1 MKKTIFIVTSELGEA
16 LNLGAKLDH
25 LKKTNHSKT
34 TVEHCLL
41 WMGVYLS
48 NQLPY
53 YLSIYKKDFIIFATY
68 LHPEEKV
75 LTEIEANCKHYHIKL
90 IKLK

>member
-1 MKKTIFIVTSELGEA
+1 MKILILVQKPNPNSIQLAQIGGLIKKDIIVE
-16 LNLGAKLDH
+16 
-25 LKKTNHSKT
+25 
-34 TVEHCLL
+34 L

-53 YLSIYKKDFIIFATY
+53 YLSIYQKDFIIFATY
-68 LHPEEKV
+68 YHLLEEGL

>member
-1 MKKTIFIVTSELGEA
+1 MKVLILIQKPQPNSIQLAQIGRLI
-16 LNLGAKLDH
+16 
-25 LKKTNHSKT
+25 KKDIL
-34 TVEHCLL
+34 VEL

-48 NQLPY
+48 DQLSY

>member
-1 MKKTIFIVTSELGEA
+1 MKILILIQKINPNSIQLTQIGRLIKKDIIVE
-16 LNLGAKLDH
+16 
-25 LKKTNHSKT
+25 
-34 TVEHCLL
+34 L

-53 YLSIYKKDFIIFATY
+53 YLSIYQKDFIIFASYYY
-68 LHPEEKV
+68 LPEDRL

>member
-1 MKKTIFIVTSELGEA
+1 MKTLILVQKPN
-16 LNLGAKLDH
+16 LNSIQLTKIRSLIKNKDII
-25 LKKTNHSKT
+25 L
-34 TVEHCLL
+34 EF

-48 NQLPY
+48 DQLPY

>member
-1 MKKTIFIVTSELGEA
+1 MKVLILIQKSQPNSIQLAQIGRLI
-16 LNLGAKLDH
+16 
-25 LKKTNHSKT
+25 KKDIL
-34 TVEHCLL
+34 VEL

-48 NQLPY
+48 DQLPY

>member
-1 MKKTIFIVTSELGEA
+1 MKVLILIQKSQPNSIQLAQIGRLI
-16 LNLGAKLDH
+16 
-25 LKKTNHSKT
+25 KKDIL
-34 TVEHCLL
+34 VEL

-48 NQLPY
+48 KQVPY

>member
-1 MKKTIFIVTSELGEA
+1 MKILILVQKPNPNSIQLAQIGRLIKKDIIVE
-16 LNLGAKLDH
+16 
-25 LKKTNHSKT
+25 
-34 TVEHCLL
+34 L

-53 YLSIYKKDFIIFATY
+53 YLSIYQKAFIIFATY
-68 LHPEEKV
+68 YHLPEERL

>member
-1 MKKTIFIVTSELGEA
+1 MIDLHHYLLLIKKDIL
-16 LNLGAKLDH
+16 
-25 LKKTNHSKT
+25 
-34 TVEHCLL
+34 VEL

-48 NQLPY
+48 DQLPY

-68 LHPEEKV
+68 LHPEEGL

>member
-1 MKKTIFIVTSELGEA
+1 MKTLILVQKPN
-16 LNLGAKLDH
+16 LNSIQLTKIGSLIKNKDIIL
-25 LKKTNHSKT
+25 
-34 TVEHCLL
+34 EF

-48 NQLPY
+48 DQLPY

>member
-1 MKKTIFIVTSELGEA
+1 MKVLILIQKSQPNSIQLAQIGRLI
-16 LNLGAKLDH
+16 
-25 LKKTNHSKT
+25 KKDIL
-34 TVEHCLL
+34 VEL

-53 YLSIYKKDFIIFATY
+53 YLSIYKKDSIIFATY

>member
-1 MKKTIFIVTSELGEA
+1 MKTLILVQKPN
-16 LNLGAKLDH
+16 LNSIQLTKIGSLIKNKDIIL
-25 LKKTNHSKT
+25 
-34 TVEHCLL
+34 EF

-53 YLSIYKKDFIIFATY
+53 YLSIYQKDFIIFASY
-68 LHPEEKV
+68 YCLPEERL

>member
-1 MKKTIFIVTSELGEA
+1 MKTLILVQKPT
-16 LNLGAKLDH
+16 LNSIQLTKIRSLIKNKDII
-25 LKKTNHSKT
+25 L
-34 TVEHCLL
+34 EF

-48 NQLPY
+48 DQLPY

>member
-1 MKKTIFIVTSELGEA
+1 
-16 LNLGAKLDH
+16 
-25 LKKTNHSKT
+25 
-34 TVEHCLL
+34 
-41 WMGVYLS
+41 MGVYLS

-53 YLSIYKKDFIIFATY
+53 YLSIYQKDFIIFTTY
-68 LHPEEKV
+68 YHLPEEGL

>member
-1 MKKTIFIVTSELGEA
+1 MKTLILIQKPN
-16 LNLGAKLDH
+16 LNSIQLTKIGSLIKNKDIIL
-25 LKKTNHSKT
+25 
-34 TVEHCLL
+34 EF

-53 YLSIYKKDFIIFATY
+53 YLSIYQKDFIIFASYYY
-68 LHPEEKV
+68 LPEERL

>member
-1 MKKTIFIVTSELGEA
+1 MKVLILIQKSQPNSIQLAQIGRLI
-16 LNLGAKLDH
+16 
-25 LKKTNHSKT
+25 KKDIL
-34 TVEHCLL
+34 VEL
-41 WMGVYLS
+41 WMEVYLS

>member
-1 MKKTIFIVTSELGEA
+1 MKILILVQKPNPNSIQLAQIGRLIKKDIIVE
-16 LNLGAKLDH
+16 
-25 LKKTNHSKT
+25 
-34 TVEHCLL
+34 L

-53 YLSIYKKDFIIFATY
+53 YLSIYQKDFIIFTTY
-68 LHPEEKV
+68 YHLPEEGL

>member
-1 MKKTIFIVTSELGEA
+1 MKTLILVQKPN
-16 LNLGAKLDH
+16 LNSIQLTKIGSLIKNKDIIL
-25 LKKTNHSKT
+25 
-34 TVEHCLL
+34 EF

-53 YLSIYKKDFIIFATY
+53 YLSIYQKDFIIFATY
-68 LHPEEKV
+68 LQSEDKI

>member
-1 MKKTIFIVTSELGEA
+1 MKVLILIQKSQPNSIQLAQIGRLI
-16 LNLGAKLDH
+16 
-25 LKKTNHSKT
+25 KKDIL
-34 TVEHCLL
+34 VEL
-41 WMGVYLS
+41 WMRVYLS

>member
-1 MKKTIFIVTSELGEA
+1 MKVLILIQKSQPNSIQLAQIGRLI
-16 LNLGAKLDH
+16 
-25 LKKTNHSKT
+25 KKDIL
-34 TVEHCLL
+34 VEL

-48 NQLPY
+48 DKLPY
-53 YLSIYKKDFIIFATY
+53 YLSIYKKDFIIFAAY